1 MRASNS
7 LLLTAPTF
15 WMSLVSIASAQEFY
29 ISQPSVTTCQGALL
43 DSGGNAGAYGNN
55 ENFTTVICPDGGG
68 PAISLQW
75 VIFNLSTA
83 GVAPVDQMSIY
94 DGDNTSAPLIGN
106 WSGSDSPGIIG
117 ASFANPTGCLTVVF
131 TSNNTGTG
139 DFAANIS
146 CFEPSDPTVIT
157 TLGIT
162 LPRLSIF
169 PNPGRDLFTVAYS
182 GSSPRYTVIDLTGQE
197 VMDLGLRTGRFTM
210 DLSSLASGTYLLRWS
225 DGEQSG
231 RLPVV
236 LQR

>member
-1 MRASNS
+1 MRAFSS

-43 DSGGNAGAYGNN
+43 DSGGNGGAYGDN

-83 GVAPVDQMSIY
+83 GVAPVDQLSIY
-94 DGDNTSAPLIGN
+94 DGDNTSAPPIGDWN
-106 WSGSDSPGIIG
+106 GSDSPGIIG
-117 ASFANPTGCLTVVF
+117 ASFANPTGCLTVAF

-139 DFAANIS
+139 DFSANIS
-146 CFEPSDPTVIT
+146 CFEPSDPTAIT
-157 TLGIT
+157 TLDIT

-169 PNPGRDLFTVAYS
+169 PNPGRDLFTVACS
-182 GSSPRYTVIDLTGQE
+182 GRSPRYTVIDLTGRE

-225 DGEQSG
+225 DGERSG
-231 RLPVV
+231 SLPVV